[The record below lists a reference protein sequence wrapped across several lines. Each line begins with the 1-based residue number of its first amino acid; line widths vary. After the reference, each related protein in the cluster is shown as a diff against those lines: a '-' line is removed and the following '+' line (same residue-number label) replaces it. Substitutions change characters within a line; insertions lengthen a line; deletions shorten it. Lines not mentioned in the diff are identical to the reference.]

1 MTWLACTPNSTANW
15 AVVLSPRTAAKAT
28 LALNA
33 APNTRRFLLIL
44 DTPDPVVPLAG
55 NYTLSGAQFLGS
67 TSESPHSRNDY
78 IWHSTSL
85 DPWIP
90 VAAVIGKVGCN
101 KLRKLWF
108 AIRPHTRLKLLEW
121 LAAAIN
127 CSNSSSDVLNES
139 L

>member
-1 MTWLACTPNSTANW
+1 MQKILRPVFS
-15 AVVLSPRTAAKAT
+15 LSAIIPEWSHD
-28 LALNA
+28 LE
-33 APNTRRFLLIL
+33 F
-44 DTPDPVVPLAG
+44 
-55 NYTLSGAQFLGS
+55 
-67 TSESPHSRNDY
+67 ESPHSRNDY